1 MSRPV
6 AAMNCWN
13 SSTVTAFVDI
23 ASGRPMVTQCSG
35 FSNGAAPLSVRADP
49 CWNRPVGSTVMPG
62 HVGQSCTTVPGFGTA
77 GDEIAATGA
86 GAWRAKNQT
95 TAATMNTAALNPIAR
110 AIAPDFQA
118 PPRSCAENSF
128 TNCLTVGVRL
138 RRSRCRPCTRAEY
151 CADDSSARR
160 GGGNFAGCAPA
171 AESNG
176 WVPVKSSYATHA
188 NA

>member
-1 MSRPV
+1 
-6 AAMNCWN
+6 
-13 SSTVTAFVDI
+13 
-23 ASGRPMVTQCSG
+23 MVTQCSG
-35 FSNGAAPLSVRADP
+35 FSNGAEPLSARADP
-49 CWNRPVGSTVMPG
+49 CWNRPEGSIVMPG
-62 HVGQSCTTVPGFGTA
+62 HDGQSCTTVPGFGTA
-77 GDEIAATGA
+77 GDEITAGGA
-86 GAWRAKNQT
+86 GVDAWRPKNQT
-95 TAATMNTAALNPIAR
+95 TAAMRNTAVLNPIAR
-110 AIAPDFQA
+110 AIAPDRKT

-138 RRSRCRPCTRAEY
+138 RRSCCRPCTRAEY

-171 AESNG
+171 PASSG